1 MEIIDASEL
10 IQLVIE
16 ENKQQHC
23 NVMSAEPTLAL
34 SQDVYSKVQTG
45 NANKTCTVKV

>member
-16 ENKQQHC
+16 ENKQHC
-23 NVMSAEPTLAL
+23 NVMSAQPTLAL
-34 SQDVYSKVQTG
+34 SQDVYSKVQTR